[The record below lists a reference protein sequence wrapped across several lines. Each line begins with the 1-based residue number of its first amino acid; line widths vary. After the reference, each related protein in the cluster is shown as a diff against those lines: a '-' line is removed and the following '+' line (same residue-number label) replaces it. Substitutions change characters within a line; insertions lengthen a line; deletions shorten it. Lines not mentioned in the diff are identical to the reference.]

1 MASSQQ
7 KSLAREPPSYEEAIV
22 NFGTPVPLLVGLI
35 LILGAVGLFFLDKI
49 KPGYERSSDKVYSIL
64 LLLSGI
70 FLLAHLNMELLA
82 SFQQVMLV
90 GMLTTMIITDIS
102 KREASRANGRSG
114 ERDGPPQ
121 RYDERPRRVYRAE
134 LDDWDSPGPRA
145 PRIPSDRYRS
155 DGYDS
160 RYEPRPLEPRP
171 PAPNEDRRPP
181 ARLQPGQ
188 SGYPEQRA
196 DASYSR
202 GRADSRPASSRP
214 DERSDSR
221 PYNGRPDAPYSERRY
236 DGGSASPPPPNRPQR
251 PFDAPVTANGAGH
264 SLGPQ
269 PPREPQP
276 PKDSD
281 GRPPER
287 PPLNVRPRPETGKGS
302 YTDFRPASSD
312 GDSEPYSDIP
322 PSQPPANY

>member
-1 MASSQQ
+1 M
-7 KSLAREPPSYEEAIV
+7 

-90 GMLTTMIITDIS
+90 GMLTTMIINDIS
-102 KREASRANGRSG
+102 KRDASRPSGRSA
-114 ERDGPPQ
+114 ERDGSPR

-134 LDDWDSPGPRA
+134 LDDWDSPGPRS

-155 DGYDS
+155 DGYDD

-171 PAPNEDRRPP
+171 PSPYEDRRPP

-196 DASYSR
+196 DAAYS
-202 GRADSRPASSRP
+202 
-214 DERSDSR
+214 
-221 PYNGRPDAPYSERRY
+221 NGRPDSRPPSGRPEERSNGRPYNSRPDTPYEGRY
-236 DGGSASPPPPNRPQR
+236 GGGGASSPPPPTNRPQR
-251 PFDAPVTANGAGH
+251 PFDAPVAANGAGH
-264 SLGPQ
+264 SLGGPPS

-276 PKDSD
+276 PKDAD

-287 PPLNVRPRPETGKGS
+287 PPLNVRPRPETGKDS